1 MTRGHLIRVRIQ
13 ACQMRLPIATKKE
26 LRYLWLSS
34 ADLLHGTAS
43 GSPLHFRF
51 RLADLPR
58 DARIVIVE
66 GVLKAD
72 ILSAIRPEL
81 YIVATPCVTANHGAL
96 VELMC
101 GRPVL
106 MAFDQDFYSNET
118 ACFQLAALIAKRLCR
133 ERTLVTTRIAS
144 WDARVKGIDDAAV
157 RNLPITSI
165 HHTIE
170 REEEIT
176 VLLHDGREAPATLIG
191 RDASTDLAALKIDDA
206 SSAADIADQ
215 ADALKVGRLVLA
227 VGRTGGEGVSASLG
241 CISAVGGAWRAW
253 QGGIIDHFVRLDLNI
268 YLGFSGSP
276 LVDADG
282 RVLGINTSGL
292 GRGSALTIPAVT
304 VNRVVD
310 ALLKG
315 GRVPRP
321 YIGVGMQPV
330 RLPDAIKSK
339 LNLVNNGGV
348 IVLSVEPGSPADNA
362 GFLVGDVLVELGATA
377 ITDID
382 DVQATL
388 APESV
393 GQTIDASVV
402 RGGERANLAVTIGE
416 RSAQRRRGE

>member
-1 MTRGHLIRVRIQ
+1 MENQTSEKTNQLITLSRDLAAAVERVSPSVVAVNARP
-13 ACQMRLPIATKKE
+13 RVAT
-26 LRYLWLSS
+26 S
-34 ADLLHGTAS
+34 
-43 GSPLHFRF
+43 
-51 RLADLPR
+51 
-58 DARIVIVE
+58 
-66 GVLKAD
+66 GVLW
-72 ILSAIRPEL
+72 RPGVV
-81 YIVATPCVTANHGAL
+81 VAT
-96 VELMC
+96 
-101 GRPVL
+101 
-106 MAFDQDFYSNET
+106 
-118 ACFQLAALIAKRLCR
+118 
-133 ERTLVTTRIAS
+133 
-144 WDARVKGIDDAAV
+144 
-157 RNLPITSI
+157 

-176 VLLHDGREAPATLIG
+176 VLLHDGREASATLVG
-191 RDASTDLAALKIDDA
+191 RDAGTDLAALKIDEASGTADA
-206 SSAADIADQ
+206 YGGADLVDQ
-215 ADALKVGRLVLA
+215 ADELKVGRLILA

-253 QGGIIDHFVRLDLNI
+253 QGGIVDHFVRLDLNI

-276 LVDADG
+276 LVGADG

-330 RLPDAIKSK
+330 RLTDAIKSK
-339 LNLVNNGGV
+339 LNLVNDGGV

-362 GFLVGDVLVELGATA
+362 GFLVGDVLVALGATA

-382 DVQATL
+382 DVQAAL

-402 RGGERANLAVTIGE
+402 RGGERTNLAVTIGE
-416 RSAQRRRGE
+416 RTAQRR

>member
-1 MTRGHLIRVRIQ
+1 VENQTSEKTNQLITLSRDLAAAVERVSPSVVAVNARP
-13 ACQMRLPIATKKE
+13 RVAT
-26 LRYLWLSS
+26 S
-34 ADLLHGTAS
+34 
-43 GSPLHFRF
+43 
-51 RLADLPR
+51 
-58 DARIVIVE
+58 
-66 GVLKAD
+66 GVLW
-72 ILSAIRPEL
+72 RPGV
-81 YIVATPCVTANHGAL
+81 IVAT
-96 VELMC
+96 
-101 GRPVL
+101 
-106 MAFDQDFYSNET
+106 
-118 ACFQLAALIAKRLCR
+118 
-133 ERTLVTTRIAS
+133 
-144 WDARVKGIDDAAV
+144 
-157 RNLPITSI
+157 

-191 RDASTDLAALKIDDA
+191 RDASTDLAALKIDEA
-206 SSAADIADQ
+206 SGAADIVDQ
-215 ADALKVGRLVLA
+215 ADELKVGRLILA

-276 LVDADG
+276 LVGADG

-292 GRGSALTIPAVT
+292 GRGSALTIPAAT

-315 GRVPRP
+315 GRIPRP

-348 IVLSVEPGSPADNA
+348 IVLSVETGSPADKA
-362 GFLVGDVLVELGATA
+362 GFLVGDVLVALGATA

-388 APESV
+388 SPERV

-402 RGGERANLAVTIGE
+402 RGGERTNLAVTIGE

>member
-1 MTRGHLIRVRIQ
+1 VENQTSEKTNQLITLSRDLASAVERVSPFVVAVNARP
-13 ACQMRLPIATKKE
+13 RVAT
-26 LRYLWLSS
+26 S
-34 ADLLHGTAS
+34 
-43 GSPLHFRF
+43 
-51 RLADLPR
+51 
-58 DARIVIVE
+58 
-66 GVLKAD
+66 GVLW
-72 ILSAIRPEL
+72 RPGVV
-81 YIVATPCVTANHGAL
+81 VAT
-96 VELMC
+96 
-101 GRPVL
+101 
-106 MAFDQDFYSNET
+106 
-118 ACFQLAALIAKRLCR
+118 
-133 ERTLVTTRIAS
+133 
-144 WDARVKGIDDAAV
+144 
-157 RNLPITSI
+157 

-191 RDASTDLAALKIDDA
+191 RDVSTDLAALKIDEA
-206 SSAADIADQ
+206 SGAAGIVDQ
-215 ADALKVGRLVLA
+215 ADELKVGRLILA

-276 LVDADG
+276 LVGADG

-292 GRGSALTIPAVT
+292 GRGTALTIPAVT

-315 GRVPRP
+315 GRIPRP

-330 RLPDAIKSK
+330 RLTDAIKSK
-339 LNLVNNGGV
+339 LNLVNDGGV

-362 GFLVGDVLVELGATA
+362 GFLVGDVLVALGATS

-382 DVQATL
+382 DVQAAL

-393 GQTIDASVV
+393 GQTIDALVV
-402 RGGERANLAVTIGE
+402 RGGERTNMAVTIGE
-416 RSAQRRRGE
+416 RTAQRR

>member
-1 MTRGHLIRVRIQ
+1 
-13 ACQMRLPIATKKE
+13 
-26 LRYLWLSS
+26 
-34 ADLLHGTAS
+34 
-43 GSPLHFRF
+43 
-51 RLADLPR
+51 
-58 DARIVIVE
+58 
-66 GVLKAD
+66 
-72 ILSAIRPEL
+72 
-81 YIVATPCVTANHGAL
+81 
-96 VELMC
+96 
-101 GRPVL
+101 
-106 MAFDQDFYSNET
+106 
-118 ACFQLAALIAKRLCR
+118 
-133 ERTLVTTRIAS
+133 
-144 WDARVKGIDDAAV
+144 
-157 RNLPITSI
+157 
-165 HHTIE
+165 
-170 REEEIT
+170 
-176 VLLHDGREAPATLIG
+176 
-191 RDASTDLAALKIDDA
+191 
-206 SSAADIADQ
+206 
-215 ADALKVGRLVLA
+215 
-227 VGRTGGEGVSASLG
+227 VSASLG

-276 LVDADG
+276 LVGADG

-310 ALLKG
+310 ALLTG

-330 RLPDAIKSK
+330 HLPDAIKSK

-348 IVLSVEPGSPADNA
+348 IVLSVEPGSPADKA
-362 GFLVGDVLVELGATA
+362 GFLVGDVLVELGSTA

>member
-1 MTRGHLIRVRIQ
+1 VENQTSEKTNQLVTLSRDLARAVERVSPSVVAVNARP
-13 ACQMRLPIATKKE
+13 RVAT
-26 LRYLWLSS
+26 S
-34 ADLLHGTAS
+34 
-43 GSPLHFRF
+43 
-51 RLADLPR
+51 
-58 DARIVIVE
+58 
-66 GVLKAD
+66 GVLW
-72 ILSAIRPEL
+72 RPGVV
-81 YIVATPCVTANHGAL
+81 VAT
-96 VELMC
+96 
-101 GRPVL
+101 
-106 MAFDQDFYSNET
+106 
-118 ACFQLAALIAKRLCR
+118 
-133 ERTLVTTRIAS
+133 
-144 WDARVKGIDDAAV
+144 
-157 RNLPITSI
+157 

-176 VLLHDGREAPATLIG
+176 VLLHDGHEAPATLIG
-191 RDASTDLAALKIDDA
+191 RDAGTDLAALKIDEA
-206 SSAADIADQ
+206 SGAADIVDQ
-215 ADALKVGRLVLA
+215 ADELKVGRLILA

-253 QGGIIDHFVRLDLNI
+253 QGGIIDHYVRLDLNI

-276 LVDADG
+276 LVGADG

-292 GRGSALTIPAVT
+292 GRGSALTIPAAT

-315 GRVPRP
+315 GRIPRP

-362 GFLVGDVLVELGATA
+362 GFLVGDVLVALGDTA

-388 APESV
+388 SPERV
-393 GQTIDASVV
+393 GQAIDASVV
-402 RGGERANLAVTIGE
+402 RGGERTNLALTIGE

>member
-1 MTRGHLIRVRIQ
+1 LENQTSEKTNQLITLSRDLAAAVERVSPYVVAVNARP
-13 ACQMRLPIATKKE
+13 RVAT
-26 LRYLWLSS
+26 S
-34 ADLLHGTAS
+34 
-43 GSPLHFRF
+43 
-51 RLADLPR
+51 
-58 DARIVIVE
+58 
-66 GVLKAD
+66 GVLW
-72 ILSAIRPEL
+72 RPGVV
-81 YIVATPCVTANHGAL
+81 VAT
-96 VELMC
+96 
-101 GRPVL
+101 
-106 MAFDQDFYSNET
+106 
-118 ACFQLAALIAKRLCR
+118 
-133 ERTLVTTRIAS
+133 
-144 WDARVKGIDDAAV
+144 
-157 RNLPITSI
+157 

-170 REEEIT
+170 RDEEIT
-176 VLLHDGREAPATLIG
+176 VLLQDGREAPATLIG

-215 ADALKVGRLVLA
+215 ADALKVGSLVLA

-276 LVDADG
+276 LVGADG

-330 RLPDAIKSK
+330 HLPDAIKSK

-348 IVLSVEPGSPADNA
+348 IVLSVEPGSPADKA
-362 GFLVGDVLVELGATA
+362 GFLVGDVLVELGSTA

>member
-1 MTRGHLIRVRIQ
+1 MSATSRLRHTYCANGKQFSSSTFYSGGIEVENQTSEKTNQLITLSRDLAAAVERVSPSVVAVNARP
-13 ACQMRLPIATKKE
+13 RVAT
-26 LRYLWLSS
+26 S
-34 ADLLHGTAS
+34 
-43 GSPLHFRF
+43 
-51 RLADLPR
+51 
-58 DARIVIVE
+58 
-66 GVLKAD
+66 GVLW
-72 ILSAIRPEL
+72 RPGVV
-81 YIVATPCVTANHGAL
+81 VAT
-96 VELMC
+96 
-101 GRPVL
+101 
-106 MAFDQDFYSNET
+106 
-118 ACFQLAALIAKRLCR
+118 
-133 ERTLVTTRIAS
+133 
-144 WDARVKGIDDAAV
+144 
-157 RNLPITSI
+157 

-191 RDASTDLAALKIDDA
+191 RDASTDLAVLKIDEA
-206 SSAADIADQ
+206 SGAADIVDQ
-215 ADALKVGRLVLA
+215 ADELKVGHLILA
-227 VGRTGGEGVSASLG
+227 VGRTSGEGVSASLG

-268 YLGFSGSP
+268 YIGFSGSP
-276 LVDADG
+276 LVSADG

-315 GRVPRP
+315 GSIPRP

-339 LNLVNNGGV
+339 LNLVNGAGV
-348 IVLSVEPGSPADNA
+348 IVLSVEPGSPADKA
-362 GFLVGDVLVELGATA
+362 GFLVGDVLVALGAA
-377 ITDID
+377 AVTDID

-388 APESV
+388 APGSV

-402 RGGERANLAVTIGE
+402 RGGERTNLAVTIGE

>member
-1 MTRGHLIRVRIQ
+1 MRAQILRRSRSMRRLAQPALLIKR
-13 ACQMRLPIATKKE
+13 MRS
-26 LRYLWLSS
+26 R
-34 ADLLHGTAS
+34 S
-43 GSPLHFRF
+43 GS
-51 RLADLPR
+51 
-58 DARIVIVE
+58 
-66 GVLKAD
+66 
-72 ILSAIRPEL
+72 
-81 YIVATPCVTANHGAL
+81 
-96 VELMC
+96 
-101 GRPVL
+101 
-106 MAFDQDFYSNET
+106 
-118 ACFQLAALIAKRLCR
+118 LI
-133 ERTLVTTRIAS
+133 
-144 WDARVKGIDDAAV
+144 
-157 RNLPITSI
+157 
-165 HHTIE
+165 
-170 REEEIT
+170 
-176 VLLHDGREAPATLIG
+176 
-191 RDASTDLAALKIDDA
+191 
-206 SSAADIADQ
+206 
-215 ADALKVGRLVLA
+215 LA

-276 LVDADG
+276 LVGADG

-315 GRVPRP
+315 GRIPRP

-339 LNLVNNGGV
+339 LNLVNDGGV
-348 IVLSVEPGSPADNA
+348 IVLSVEPGSPADKA
-362 GFLVGDVLVELGATA
+362 GFLVGDVLVALGAAA

-402 RGGERANLAVTIGE
+402 RGGERTNLAVTIGE
-416 RSAQRRRGE
+416 RSAQRKRGE